1 MAFHCRLLFRHS
13 RGCEALPKAERGN
26 PGPLSAVFAALGPR
40 FRGDDENGG
49 SVAWSTSDPLRTFTA
64 KRVRARSGRKT
75 RLTRDS
81 MLETRDWFSKPPA
94 SEDELAEIRQA
105 LPSTLPPV
113 YFDLLAETNGG
124 EGPLPVNPYNF
135 VSTR

>member
-1 MAFHCRLLFRHS
+1 
-13 RGCEALPKAERGN
+13 
-26 PGPLSAVFAALGPR
+26 
-40 FRGDDENGG
+40 
-49 SVAWSTSDPLRTFTA
+49 
-64 KRVRARSGRKT
+64 
-75 RLTRDS
+75 

-124 EGPLPVNPYNF
+124 EGPLPVNPTTF